1 MDQELK
7 REILLDNYSNPFHKE
22 TKDGFLKAN
31 ANNISCIDDI
41 NVFIK
46 IEDNKIVDAYF
57 DGEACAIST
66 ASTSIMIKKII
77 GMTIEEARKYI
88 ENFDNMVNEKEYD
101 KENMDEA
108 LAFDEIYKQQS
119 RKTCATL
126 PYRALQKL
134 LTKINL
140 NNKYYC
146 YKIKEKDRGIYEE
159 KTVAH
164 FSFYYEYN

>member
-7 REILLDNYSNPFHKE
+7 REILLDNYSNPFHKG

-77 GMTIEEARKYI
+77 GMTIEEAKEYI
-88 ENFDNMVNEKEYD
+88 KNFDNMVNEKEYS

-134 LTKINL
+134 LTK
-140 NNKYYC
+140 K
-146 YKIKEKDRGIYEE
+146 
-159 KTVAH
+159 
-164 FSFYYEYN
+164 